1 MILGDDGEIE
11 SDNDE
16 SECEDM
22 PTLEDV
28 SNVEYVISSE
38 SLVIRRSLHVQVSEK
53 VVEQQMD
60 NIFHTRCH
68 IKNKVYN
75 MIIDNDSCTNIA
87 SKTLVR
93 KLILITTKHATP
105 YKLQWLNEC
114 REVMVTK

>member
-1 MILGDDGEIE
+1 
-11 SDNDE
+11 
-16 SECEDM
+16 M

-28 SNVEYVISSE
+28 SNVEYVINSE

-53 VVEQQMD
+53 VVKQQMD

-75 MIIDNDSCTNIA
+75 MIDNDSYSNVA

-114 REVMVTK
+114 IEVRVTK